1 MDKELVLSAD
11 EAREL
16 AEACVARAGF
26 ARFMASLFLYELTEE
41 QIETF
46 AKGEFPSTDSG
57 IDAGMAQAK
66 EYLRHRH
73 GGTRQELA
81 VDYARVFLGAGSYD
95 KITAPPYES
104 VFTSEEKLLMQEAR
118 DGALAYYRSIGLD
131 LPAENTT
138 PEDHAGFELQFA
150 AEVADRTAAA
160 LAAGDFAEAAQLVE
174 LGRGFFTFHLANWL
188 PALCDAVDEHAQTD
202 FYHAVALMARG
213 YVEEEA
219 AFFNEVAALFGLPE
233 QPQEVAAPSAVAVD

>member
-1 MDKELVLSAD
+1 
-11 EAREL
+11 
-16 AEACVARAGF
+16 
-26 ARFMASLFLYELTEE
+26 
-41 QIETF
+41 
-46 AKGEFPSTDSG
+46 
-57 IDAGMAQAK
+57 MAQPSPLQA
-66 EYLRHRH
+66 
-73 GGTRQELA
+73 
-81 VDYARVFLGAGSYD
+81 
-95 KITAPPYES
+95 
-104 VFTSEEKLLMQEAR
+104 
-118 DGALAYYRSIGLD
+118 D
-131 LPAENTT
+131 LPSVL
-138 PEDHAGFELQFA
+138 DRLA
-150 AEVADRTAAA
+150 ALRKDLPPTAKRIADFIIDNAAAVINMSVTEVADRTAAA